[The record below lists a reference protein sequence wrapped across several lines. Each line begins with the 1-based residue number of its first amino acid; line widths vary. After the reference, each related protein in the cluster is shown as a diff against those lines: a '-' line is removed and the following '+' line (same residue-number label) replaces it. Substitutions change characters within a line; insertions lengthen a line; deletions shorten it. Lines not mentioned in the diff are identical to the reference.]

1 MAVPAGLA
9 GDVGSRFQRRV
20 REIEDELSRFFLD
33 SVNKFPVPAQNFVM
47 SRLFELTAFCGDLR
61 VEAATERDAA
71 VALRGQLVKTR
82 KEKATLQASGVGGRP
97 RSCSRRSRVFER
109 RRRGLHPWSRYTGD
123 PTRAWTAGWQR
134 FRRSGPNLWFRRG
147 ESGAPAPR
155 RYHEHLAFLT
165 PSAQTTPARDVLW
178 LLKTNIH
185 PASKGI
191 TDIVLRHT
199 RYGSTVFSN
208 KNDAIQNL
216 LQANAVTR
224 ATISVRVPNK
234 GNPHI
239 RFSGADPDVDKDRF
253 FIILKERN
261 AGLEIDEEWCK
272 VRVPFR
278 KRSGNNAFIG
288 EVDPDSLKAFMSRTR
303 LSLGWTMLQV
313 FEDLHVPTCMFCAT
327 YGRGR
332 TSCPQKTKESRATCM
347 KCGGNHQA
355 VVSMVRTGGGA
366 VCCSEC
372 RRAGRPAVGH
382 PVGFPGC
389 PLLMERVARLRARTN
404 YSPHK

>member
-33 SVNKFPVPAQNFVM
+33 SVNKFPVPAQNFVT

-82 KEKATLQASGVGGRP
+82 KEKATLQASGVGAGRGVAPAGLVCSSGVDVGCTHGPGIPGIPPAPGPLVGSGSGAVAQIRGSSVGSREP
-97 RSCSRRSRVFER
+97 RPHVGITNTWRSLHLRRKR
-109 RRRGLHPWSRYTGD
+109 RRHVTYCGYSRQTSTRHRRAS
-123 PTRAWTAGWQR
+123 PTSSYDKPGTVRPSFPTKMTLYR
-134 FRRSGPNLWFRRG
+134 TSFRRTRLRALPSQFAFPTSATRISGSR
-147 ESGAPAPR
+147 ES
-155 RYHEHLAFLT
+155 T
-165 PSAQTTPARDVLW
+165 QMS
-178 LLKTNIH
+178 
-185 PASKGI
+185 
-191 TDIVLRHT
+191 T
-199 RYGSTVFSN
+199 RTG
-208 KNDAIQNL
+208 
-216 LQANAVTR
+216 
-224 ATISVRVPNK
+224 
-234 GNPHI
+234 
-239 RFSGADPDVDKDRF
+239 F

-303 LSLGWTMLQV
+303 PSLGWTMLQV